1 MLYLDGSC
9 FNAKVA
15 NITQAASF
23 RQHRTQY
30 KPIDSLLIAP
40 WILARPTVKTWK
52 IKRHPTRG
60 SRTSQVNAEI
70 TSNLAS

>member
-9 FNAKVA
+9 FNAEVA

-40 WILARPTVKTWK
+40 WILARPK
-52 IKRHPTRG
+52 
-60 SRTSQVNAEI
+60 VNP
-70 TSNLAS
+70 